1 MISLHSCFQA
11 GAATEP
17 GRASKDKTRINFIF
31 MANFF
36 IIFLVSPGSGGDRA
50 GFSSCGIDSGGAV
63 GAVCQPVVPHSVLKS
78 LK

>member
-17 GRASKDKTRINFIF
+17 GRASKDKTRINFIYDKL
-31 MANFF
+31 F